1 MENKEMGKELENFE
15 FKIKTED
22 TKGISYKQD
31 SEMEAQIRMDFLKE
45 NYGEERI
52 LEILSQNDIL
62 ISDLSNQ
69 NIFIEVR
76 QIAES

>member
-1 MENKEMGKELENFE
+1 MGKELENFE